1 MTVMQHIHFIVQL
14 TTEQEVGLTAP
25 MDGLNSSR
33 GPGCVTPAPKN
44 NTGSSNNLGGL
55 NENYGL

>member
-1 MTVMQHIHFIVQL
+1 MQHNHFIVQL
-14 TTEQEVGLTAP
+14 TTEQEIGLTAP